1 MRVHE
6 QREMIVM
13 LIFSRRFAMVFLRDV
28 SACGGIGIRSRLR
41 TYAVFG
47 IPVQVRAGA
56 QKSGDR
62 VQGAEGYE
70 NPHNEDSGGKKKG
83 NSAA

>member
-6 QREMIVM
+6 QRDLIVM

-56 QKSGDR
+56 QKSG
-62 VQGAEGYE
+62 QGAGC
-70 NPHNEDSGGKKKG
+70 GRRRI
-83 NSAA
+83 